1 MDETEVDL
9 VDVGNVR
16 DPGDTN
22 AKNRDALEM
31 FTSKLKH
38 CLVGGLMCSAICN
51 SESRAQFGCG
61 MNE

>member
-16 DPGDTN
+16 DPGDTS

-51 SESRAQFGCG
+51 SESRAQF
-61 MNE
+61 